1 MTNENEND
9 LLLDHNYD
17 GIRELDNKLPPWWLY
32 LFYITIV
39 WGIGY
44 LIYYH
49 VLGIGDLSHAE
60 YMKELDPSW
69 KPSAPAEGFSIG
81 YHSPFYR
88 SEDLTPRRRLAIA
101 KAEEAALLSAD
112 AELGDRGAAVSELD
126 FEQLIL
132 AAMKVSEPEDLE
144 KLKNAFPAIWSQYEA
159 IQSGAP
165 LPVAAAAEP
174 EPEVEIEPLTD
185 EASLAA
191 GLRIFEA
198 NCITCHGKNGEGGI
212 GPNLTDDYYLHGK
225 GMTNTVKII
234 VNGIPAKGMISW
246 RGILNTDQINQV
258 ASYLLTLH
266 GTNPPN
272 AKAPQ
277 GEKIEAMN

>member
-1 MTNENEND
+1 MTEKNEND

-32 LFYITIV
+32 LFYVTIV

-69 KPSAPAEGFSIG
+69 KPSAPSEGFSIG

-88 SEDLTPRRRLAIA
+88 SEDLTPRRRSEIA
-101 KAEEAALLSAD
+101 KTGEAAMLFTE
-112 AELGDRGAAVSELD
+112 AERGDKGAAVSELD

-132 AAMKVSEPEDLE
+132 AAMNVSKPEDLE
-144 KLKNAFPAIWSQYEA
+144 KLKNAFPEIWSKYEA
-159 IQSGAP
+159 MQSGAP
-165 LPVAAAAEP
+165 SIPEAASA
-174 EPEVEIEPLTD
+174 EPEVEIEALTD

-191 GLRIFEA
+191 GRRIFEA

-225 GMTNTVKII
+225 GMTNSVKII

-246 RGILNTDQINQV
+246 RGILNKEQINQV
-258 ASYLLTLH
+258 ASYILSLH
-266 GTNPPN
+266 GTNPSN

-277 GEKIEAMN
+277 GEKIGTIN